1 MWRFSHRLFR
11 TIAGVGLWVRRRHTR
26 AGLLALGTLVLT
38 GVLGVDTALTV
49 AYQIFT
55 VLLALLAAAFVL
67 SQFGDTPVRVQTHVP
82 LSLTVGERFSLQFTV
97 RNVSNAPLDGV
108 TLHIQLADPRPTL
121 AEFRSR
127 LRFPSYR
134 GWMMLIAANRVATIE
149 EAVVPALP
157 ARAEVDVVAHGRA
170 LRRGRLRIT
179 EIATARS
186 EALGLM
192 RRLLPAH
199 GSIDICVLPKRYAL
213 PTLTLPGSRHHQPD
227 GLPHGSSVGDSQE
240 FAGLRDYRPG
250 DALQRIHWRSFARV
264 GKPVVREYQDEFVA
278 RHALILDT
286 FGAPGLDVVNVV
298 NVVFEEAVA
307 VAASFAWTIDTQ
319 ECLLDLM
326 FVGDQVHTFTAGH
339 GFMLPLG
346 LLQVLAGVSLK
357 REGELHILIDMLQA
371 RRAQFSACICILLC
385 WDDARRQLLDTLR
398 ASGATVLALL
408 VSPAAPADLPDGIVL
423 LRPGQ
428 IEQDLAAL

>member
-1 MWRFSHRLFR
+1 MWRLSHRLFR
-11 TIAGVGLWVRRRHTR
+11 TIAGLGLWVRRRHTR

-67 SQFGDTPVRVQTHVP
+67 SQFGATPASVQVHVP

-97 RNVSNAPLDGV
+97 RNLSNALLDGV

-134 GWMMLIAANRVATIE
+134 GWMMLIATNRVATIE

-213 PTLTLPGSRHHQPD
+213 PTLALPGSRHHQPG
-227 GLPHGSSVGDSQE
+227 GLPHGSSMGDSQE

-286 FGAPGLDVVNVV
+286 FGTPGLEVA
-298 NVVFEEAVA
+298 FEEAVA

-339 GFMLPLG
+339 GFMLPMG

-357 REGELHILIDMLQA
+357 REGELHILIDTLQA
-371 RRAQFSACICILLC
+371 RREQFSACICILLC
-385 WDDARRQLLDTLR
+385 WDDARRRLLDTLR
-398 ASGATVLALL
+398 AGGATVLALL
-408 VSPAAPADLPDGIVL
+408 VSPAAPADLPQGIVL

-428 IEQDLAAL
+428 MEQDLAAL

>member
-1 MWRFSHRLFR
+1 MWRLSHRLFH
-11 TIAGVGLWVRRRHTR
+11 TIAGLGLWVRRRHTR
-26 AGLLALGTLVLT
+26 AGLLALGALVLT
-38 GVLGVDTALTV
+38 GVLGVDTSLTV

-55 VLLALLAAAFVL
+55 VLLALLMAAFVL
-67 SQFGDTPVRVQTHVP
+67 SQFGSTPASVQVHVP
-82 LSLTVGERFSLQFTV
+82 LSLTVGERFSLHFTV
-97 RNVSNAPLDGV
+97 RNLSNALLDGV

-134 GWMMLIAANRVATIE
+134 GWMVLIATNRVATID
-149 EAVVPALP
+149 EAVVPPLP

-179 EIATARS
+179 AIAIARA

-213 PTLTLPGSRHHQPD
+213 PTLTLPGSRHHQPG
-227 GLPHGSSVGDSQE
+227 GLPQGSSVGDSQE

-286 FGAPGLDVVNVV
+286 FGTSGMEAA
-298 NVVFEEAVA
+298 FEEAVA

-339 GFMLPLG
+339 GFMLPMG
-346 LLQVLAGVSLK
+346 LLQVLAGVSLR
-357 REGELHILIDMLQA
+357 REGEPYILMDMLQA
-371 RRAQFSACICILLC
+371 RREQFSACICILLC
-385 WDDARRQLLDTLR
+385 WDDARRRLLDNLR

-408 VSPAAPADLPDGIVL
+408 VSPAAPADLAAGIVL

>member
-1 MWRFSHRLFR
+1 MWRLSHRLFH
-11 TIAGVGLWVRRRHTR
+11 TIAGLGLWVRRRHTR
-26 AGLLALGTLVLT
+26 AGLLALATLVLT
-38 GVLGVDTALTV
+38 GVLGVDTSLTV

-67 SQFGDTPVRVQTHVP
+67 SQFGATPLQVQVHVP
-82 LSLTVGERFSLQFTV
+82 LSLTVGERFGLQFTV
-97 RNVSNAPLDGV
+97 RNTSHTWLDGV
-108 TLHIQLADPRPTL
+108 TLHAQLADPRPTL
-121 AEFRSR
+121 AEFRRR

-134 GWMMLIAANRVATIE
+134 GWMILIATSRVATIDE
-149 EAVVPALP
+149 VIVPVLP
-157 ARAEVDVVAHGRA
+157 ARAEAEVVAHGRA
-170 LRRGRLRIT
+170 LRRGRLHIT
-179 EIATARS
+179 GIVTARA

-192 RRLLPAH
+192 RRVLAAH
-199 GSIDICVLPKRYAL
+199 GGIDICVLPKRYAL
-213 PTLTLPGSRHHQPD
+213 PTLTLPGSRQHQPG
-227 GLPHGSSVGDSQE
+227 GLPQGSSVGDSQE

-286 FGAPGLDVVNVV
+286 FGTSSLD
-298 NVVFEEAVA
+298 VVFEEAVA

-339 GFMLPLG
+339 GFLLPMG

-357 REGELHILIDMLQA
+357 REGELDILIDTLRA
-371 RRAQFSACICILLC
+371 RREQFSACICILLC
-385 WDDARRQLLDTLR
+385 WDDARRRLLDTLR
-398 ASGATVLALL
+398 AGGATVLALL
-408 VSPAAPADLPDGIVL
+408 VSPAAPADLPQGIVL

-428 IEQDLAAL
+428 MEQDLAAL